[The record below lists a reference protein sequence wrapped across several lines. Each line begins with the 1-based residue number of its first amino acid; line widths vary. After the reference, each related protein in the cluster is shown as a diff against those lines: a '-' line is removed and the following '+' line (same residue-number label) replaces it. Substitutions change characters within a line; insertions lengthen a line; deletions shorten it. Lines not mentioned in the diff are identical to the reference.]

1 VIEAARQRRK
11 FMRSRAKWGTLLVA
25 LAFAGGMSVEA
36 QQTAPRRLTLRE
48 AIGLALKQN
57 LSVRVASAQIEEL
70 EGTRER
76 RRAPLLPHVTADA
89 LANRQNIDLAAMGIS
104 FPKIS
109 LPALGFSFAVPSV
122 VGPFAHY
129 DSRLSASQSLIDRHS
144 YHNWKASERQEEA
157 AKLDYQDARDLV
169 IRQAAGLYL
178 NAQAS
183 AAEVEAAESRVTT
196 SQTLEKLARDQHAQ
210 GLATAVDEVRAQVQ
224 LARDQQT
231 VLVARDTYQ
240 TSLLVLAHFLG
251 LSPGAPLDL
260 AEPLKFHHVEST
272 DADQALHTALE
283 ARSDYAALFK
293 QRDSLVEQLKAS
305 RARYLPTLSVN
316 GDYGAIGRG
325 FTSMAGTGEIQ
336 GTLTVTLFDR
346 DRAGEKTELQSQ
358 LKRLNAQI
366 DDLNREI
373 EQELRKAVLDLE
385 STENQVTV
393 TEAALHL
400 AERELSLA
408 QDRFRNGV
416 TDNIEVVTAQASLAS
431 AQDDRI
437 MALAQHADAVMALVR
452 SLGGTEKIY
461 QTFLSEP

>member
-1 VIEAARQRRK
+1 
-11 FMRSRAKWGTLLVA
+11 MRSRARWVTLFVA
-25 LAFAGGMSVEA
+25 LSFAGGAPVDA

-57 LSVRVASAQIEEL
+57 LSVRVASTQVEEL
-70 EGTRER
+70 EGTRAR
-76 RRAPLLPHVTADA
+76 RRASLLPHVNGDA
-89 LANRQNIDLAAMGIS
+89 LANRENIDLRAMGIS
-104 FPKIS
+104 FPTIPPIMGIS
-109 LPALGFSFAVPSV
+109 FPTIPAV

-129 DSRLSASQSLIDRHS
+129 DFRLSASQSLIDRHS
-144 YHNWKASERQEEA
+144 YHNWKASEKQEEA
-157 AKLDYQDARDLV
+157 AKLNYQDERDLV

-178 NAQAS
+178 DSQAS

-210 GLATAVDEVRAQVQ
+210 GLATAVDVVRAQVQ
-224 LARDQQT
+224 LARDQQNL
-231 VLVARDTYQ
+231 LVARNTYQ

-260 AEPLKFHHVEST
+260 AEPLKFHHVESA
-272 DADQALHTALE
+272 DADQALHTALQS
-283 ARSDYAALFK
+283 RSDYAALLK

-305 RARYLPTLSVN
+305 RARYFPTLSVN
-316 GDYGAIGRG
+316 GDYGAIGRTFG
-325 FTSMAGTGEIQ
+325 SMAGTGEIQ

-366 DDLNREI
+366 DDLSHEI
-373 EQELRKAVLDLE
+373 EQELRTALLDLE

-416 TDNIEVVTAQASLAS
+416 TDNIEVVTAQATLAS
-431 AQDDRI
+431 SQDDRI
-437 MALAQHADAVMALVR
+437 MALARHADAVMALVR
-452 SLGGTEKIY
+452 SLGGSEKIY
-461 QTFLSEP
+461 QTYLAEP

>member
-1 VIEAARQRRK
+1 MK
-11 FMRSRAKWGTLLVA
+11 SRTGWIALFLA
-25 LAFAGGMSVEA
+25 LAFAGGAPVDA
-36 QQTAPRRLTLRE
+36 QQPAPRRLTLQE

-57 LSVRVASAQIEEL
+57 LSVRVASAQMEEL
-70 EGTRER
+70 GGTRDR
-76 RRAPLLPHVTADA
+76 RRASLLPHVNGDA
-89 LANRQNIDLAAMGIS
+89 LANRENIDLGAMGIS
-104 FPKIS
+104 FPEV
-109 LPALGFSFAVPSV
+109 PAV
-122 VGPFAHY
+122 VGPFNHY
-129 DSRLSASQSLIDRHS
+129 DFRLSASQSLIDRRA
-144 YHNWKASERQEEA
+144 YHNWKASEKQEEA
-157 AKLDYQDARDLV
+157 AKLDYQDSRDLV

-178 NAQAS
+178 DAQAS

-231 VLVARDTYQ
+231 LLVARNTYQ

-251 LSPGAPLDL
+251 LSPGTPLDL
-260 AEPLKFHHVEST
+260 AEPLKFHHVESAN
-272 DADQALHTALE
+272 ADQALHAAIE
-283 ARSDYAALFK
+283 ARSDYTALLR
-293 QRDSLVEQLKAS
+293 QRDALVEQLKAS

-325 FTSMAGTGEIQ
+325 FNSLAGTGEIQ

-346 DRAGEKTELQSQ
+346 DRAGEKTELQGQ
-358 LKRLNAQI
+358 LKRLDAQI

-373 EQELRKAVLDLE
+373 EQELHKAVLDLE

-437 MALAQHADAVMALVR
+437 MSLARHADAVMALVR

-461 QTFLSEP
+461 QTYLAEP

>member
-1 VIEAARQRRK
+1 MKSNERWLGLWLALSLVGGTAAR
-11 FMRSRAKWGTLLVA
+11 
-25 LAFAGGMSVEA
+25 A
-36 QQTAPRRLTLRE
+36 QQSPPQRLTLKE
-48 AIGLALKQN
+48 AIGMALKQN
-57 LSVRVASAQIEEL
+57 LSVRVASTQVEEL
-70 EGTRER
+70 EGTRDR
-76 RRAPLLPHVTADA
+76 RRASLLPHVNADA
-89 LANRQNIDLAAMGIS
+89 LANRQNIDLAALGIS
-104 FPKIS
+104 FPQ
-109 LPALGFSFAVPSV
+109 VPTV
-122 VGPFAHY
+122 VGPFEHY
-129 DSRLSASQSLIDRHS
+129 DFRISASQSLIDRHS
-144 YHNWKASERQEEA
+144 YHNWMASKRQEEA

-178 NAQAS
+178 DAQAS

-196 SQTLEKLARDQHAQ
+196 SETLEKLARDQHAQ

-224 LARDQQT
+224 LARDQQNL
-231 VLVARDTYQ
+231 LVARNTYQ

-251 LSPGAPLDL
+251 LSPGVPLDL
-260 AEPLKFHHVEST
+260 AEPLKFHHVESA

-283 ARSDYAALFK
+283 ARSDYAALLK
-293 QRDSLVEQLKAS
+293 QRDSLVEQIKAT

-325 FTSMAGTGEIQ
+325 FGSLAGTGEIQ
-336 GTLTVTLFDR
+336 GTLTVNLFDR

-358 LKRLNAQI
+358 VKRLNAQI

-373 EQELRKAVLDLE
+373 EQELRKAALDLE

-437 MALAQHADAVMALVR
+437 MALARHADAVMALLR

-461 QTFLSEP
+461 QTYLGEP

>member
-1 VIEAARQRRK
+1 
-11 FMRSRAKWGTLLVA
+11 MRSRTSWVTLLA
-25 LAFAGGMSVEA
+25 TLSLAGTQLVA
-36 QQTAPRRLTLRE
+36 QQPSPKRLTLRD

-57 LSVRVASAQIEEL
+57 LSVRVASAQVEEL
-70 EGTRER
+70 EGTRDR
-76 RRAPLLPHVTADA
+76 RRSFLLPHVNGDA
-89 LANRQNIDLAAMGIS
+89 LANRQNIDLAALGIS
-104 FPKIS
+104 FPQ
-109 LPALGFSFAVPSV
+109 VPSV
-122 VGPFAHY
+122 VGPFSHY
-129 DSRLSASQSLIDRHS
+129 DFRVSATQSLIDRHS
-144 YHNWKASERQEEA
+144 YHSWKASEKQEEA
-157 AKLDYQDARDLV
+157 AKLDYQDSRDLV

-178 NAQAS
+178 DAQAS
-183 AAEVEAAESRVTT
+183 AAEVEAGESRVTT
-196 SQTLEKLARDQHAQ
+196 SQTLEKLSRDQHAQ
-210 GLATAVDEVRAQVQ
+210 GLATAVDELRAQVQ
-224 LARDQQT
+224 LARDQQNL
-231 VLVARDTYQ
+231 LVARNTYQ
-240 TSLLVLAHFLG
+240 TSLLSLAHFLG
-251 LSPGAPLDL
+251 VSPGTPLDL
-260 AEPLKFHHVEST
+260 AEPLKFHHVES
-272 DADQALHTALE
+272 ADPDHALHTALE
-283 ARSDYAALFK
+283 ARSDYAALLT

-325 FTSMAGTGEIQ
+325 FGSLAGTGEVQ

-358 LKRLNAQI
+358 VKRLDAQI
-366 DDLNREI
+366 DDLNHEI

-385 STENQVTV
+385 SSESQVTV

-437 MALAQHADAVMALVR
+437 MALARHADAVMALAR

-461 QTFLSEP
+461 QIYLSEP

>member
-1 VIEAARQRRK
+1 VD
-11 FMRSRAKWGTLLVA
+11 
-25 LAFAGGMSVEA
+25 A
-36 QQTAPRRLTLRE
+36 QQTARRLLTLRD
-48 AIGLALKQN
+48 AISLALKQN
-57 LSVRVASAQIEEL
+57 LSVRVASTQVEEL

-76 RRAPLLPHVTADA
+76 RGASLLPHVNGNA
-89 LANRQNIDLAAMGIS
+89 LANRENIDLGAMGIS
-104 FPKIS
+104 FPT
-109 LPALGFSFAVPSV
+109 VPTV

-129 DSRLSASQSLIDRHS
+129 DFRLSASQSLIDRHS
-144 YHNWKASERQEEA
+144 YHNWKASEKQEEA

-178 NAQAS
+178 DAQAS
-183 AAEVEAAESRVTT
+183 AAEAAAAESRVTT

-210 GLATAVDEVRAQVQ
+210 GLATAVDVVRAQVQ
-224 LARDQQT
+224 LARDQQNL
-231 VLVARDTYQ
+231 LVARNTYQ

-272 DADQALHTALE
+272 DADQALHSALE

-293 QRDSLVEQLKAS
+293 QRESLVEQLKAS

-325 FTSMAGTGEIQ
+325 FGSMAGTGEIQ

-437 MALAQHADAVMALVR
+437 MALARHADSVMALVR

-461 QTFLSEP
+461 QTYLAEP

>member
-1 VIEAARQRRK
+1 L
-11 FMRSRAKWGTLLVA
+11 FVA
-25 LAFAGGMSVEA
+25 LSFAGGAAVDA
-36 QQTAPRRLTLRE
+36 QQAAPRLLTLRE

-57 LSVRVASAQIEEL
+57 LSVRVASTQVEEL
-70 EGTRER
+70 EGTRAR
-76 RRAPLLPHVTADA
+76 RRASLLPHVNGNA
-89 LANRQNIDLAAMGIS
+89 LANRENIDLGAMGIS
-104 FPKIS
+104 FPE
-109 LPALGFSFAVPSV
+109 VPSV

-129 DSRLSASQSLIDRHS
+129 DFRLSASQSLIDRHS
-144 YHNWKASERQEEA
+144 YHNWKASEKQEEA

-178 NAQAS
+178 DAQAS

-196 SQTLEKLARDQHAQ
+196 SETLEKLARDQHAQ

-224 LARDQQT
+224 LARDQQNL
-231 VLVARDTYQ
+231 LVARNTYQ
-240 TSLLVLAHFLG
+240 TSLLILAHFLG

-260 AEPLKFHHVEST
+260 AEPLKFHHVESA

-293 QRDSLVEQLKAS
+293 QRESLVEQLKAS

-316 GDYGAIGRG
+316 GDYGAIGREFG
-325 FTSMAGTGEIQ
+325 SMAGTGEIQ

-346 DRAGEKTELQSQ
+346 DRAGEKIELQSQ

-437 MALAQHADAVMALVR
+437 MALARHADAVMALVR

-461 QTFLSEP
+461 QTYLGEP

>member
-1 VIEAARQRRK
+1 
-11 FMRSRAKWGTLLVA
+11 MRSRARWVTLFVA
-25 LAFAGGMSVEA
+25 LSFAGGAPVDA
-36 QQTAPRRLTLRE
+36 QQTARRLLTLRD
-48 AIGLALKQN
+48 AISLALKQN
-57 LSVRVASAQIEEL
+57 LSVRVASTQVEEL

-76 RRAPLLPHVTADA
+76 RGASLLPHVNGNA
-89 LANRQNIDLAAMGIS
+89 LANRENIDLGAMGIS
-104 FPKIS
+104 FPT
-109 LPALGFSFAVPSV
+109 VPTV

-129 DSRLSASQSLIDRHS
+129 DFRLSASQSLIDRHS
-144 YHNWKASERQEEA
+144 YHNWKASEKQEEA

-178 NAQAS
+178 DAQAS
-183 AAEVEAAESRVTT
+183 AAEAAAAESRVTT

-210 GLATAVDEVRAQVQ
+210 GLATAVDVVRAQVQ
-224 LARDQQT
+224 LARDQQNL
-231 VLVARDTYQ
+231 LVARNTYQ

-272 DADQALHTALE
+272 DADQALHSALE

-293 QRDSLVEQLKAS
+293 QRESLVEQLKAS

-325 FTSMAGTGEIQ
+325 FGSMAGTGEIQ

-437 MALAQHADAVMALVR
+437 MALARHADSVMALVR

-461 QTFLSEP
+461 QTYLAEP

>member
-1 VIEAARQRRK
+1 L
-11 FMRSRAKWGTLLVA
+11 FVA
-25 LAFAGGMSVEA
+25 LSFAGGAPVDA
-36 QQTAPRRLTLRE
+36 QQTARRLLTLRD
-48 AIGLALKQN
+48 AISLALKQN
-57 LSVRVASAQIEEL
+57 LSVRVASTQVEEL

-76 RRAPLLPHVTADA
+76 RGASLLPHVNGNA
-89 LANRQNIDLAAMGIS
+89 LANRENIDLGAMGIS
-104 FPKIS
+104 FPT
-109 LPALGFSFAVPSV
+109 VPTV

-129 DSRLSASQSLIDRHS
+129 DFRLSASQSLIDRHS
-144 YHNWKASERQEEA
+144 YHNWKASEKQEEA

-178 NAQAS
+178 DAQAS
-183 AAEVEAAESRVTT
+183 AAEAAAAESRVTT

-210 GLATAVDEVRAQVQ
+210 GLATAVDVVRAQVQ
-224 LARDQQT
+224 LARDQQNL
-231 VLVARDTYQ
+231 LVARNTYQ

-272 DADQALHTALE
+272 DADQALHSALE

-293 QRDSLVEQLKAS
+293 QRESLVEQLKAS

-325 FTSMAGTGEIQ
+325 FGSMAGTGEIQ

-437 MALAQHADAVMALVR
+437 MALARHADSVMALVR

-461 QTFLSEP
+461 QTYLAEP

>member
-1 VIEAARQRRK
+1 
-11 FMRSRAKWGTLLVA
+11 MRWKASWVTLFVTLW
-25 LAFAGGMSVEA
+25 FAGGTPVEA

-57 LSVRVASAQIEEL
+57 LSVRVASAQMEEL
-70 EGTRER
+70 GGTRER
-76 RRAPLLPHVTADA
+76 RRASLLPHVTADA

-104 FPKIS
+104 FPKIN

-144 YHNWKASERQEEA
+144 YHNWKASEKQEEA

-178 NAQAS
+178 DSQAS
-183 AAEVEAAESRVTT
+183 AAEVEAAQSRVTT
-196 SQTLEKLARDQHAQ
+196 SQTLEKLARDQHAE

-231 VLVARDTYQ
+231 LLVARDTYQ

-251 LSPGAPLDL
+251 MSPGTPLEL
-260 AEPLKFHHVEST
+260 AEPLKFHHVESA
-272 DADQALHTALE
+272 DAEQALHTALE
-283 ARSDYAALFK
+283 ARSDYASLLK
-293 QRDSLVEQLKAS
+293 QRESLVEQLKAS

-316 GDYGAIGRG
+316 GDYGAIGRQFG
-325 FTSMAGTGEIQ
+325 SMAGTGEIQ

-366 DDLNREI
+366 DDLSREI
-373 EQELRKAVLDLE
+373 EQELRTALLDLE
-385 STENQVTV
+385 STESQMTV

-437 MALAQHADAVMALVR
+437 MALARHGDAVMALVR

-461 QTFLSEP
+461 QTYLAEP

>member
-1 VIEAARQRRK
+1 
-11 FMRSRAKWGTLLVA
+11 MRSKARWITVLVA
-25 LAFAGGMSVEA
+25 LSLAGGARVDA
-36 QQTAPRRLTLRE
+36 QQATPRRLTLRD
-48 AIGLALKQN
+48 AIDFALKQN
-57 LSVRVASAQIEEL
+57 LSVRVASTQVEEL
-70 EGTRER
+70 EGTRDR
-76 RRAPLLPHVTADA
+76 RRASLLPHVNGDA
-89 LANRQNIDLAAMGIS
+89 LANRQNIDLAALGIS
-104 FPKIS
+104 FP
-109 LPALGFSFAVPSV
+109 GVPTV
-122 VGPFAHY
+122 VGPFGHY
-129 DSRLSASQSLIDRHS
+129 DFRVSASQSLIDRHS

-196 SQTLEKLARDQHAQ
+196 SETLEKLAHDQHAQ

-224 LARDQQT
+224 LARDRQNL
-231 VLVARDTYQ
+231 LVSRNTYQ
-240 TSLLVLAHFLG
+240 TSLLALAHFLG

-272 DADQALHTALE
+272 DADQALHAALE
-283 ARSDYAALFK
+283 ARSDYAALLK
-293 QRDSLVEQLKAS
+293 QRDSLDEQLKAS
-305 RARYLPTLSVN
+305 RARYLPTLTVN
-316 GDYGAIGRG
+316 GDYGAIGRQFG
-325 FTSMAGTGEIQ
+325 SMAGTGEIQ
-336 GTLTVTLFDR
+336 GTLTVALFDR
-346 DRAGEKTELQSQ
+346 DRAGEKTELQSRV
-358 LKRLNAQI
+358 KRLNAQI

-373 EQELRKAVLDLE
+373 EQELRTALLDLD

-416 TDNIEVVTAQASLAS
+416 TDNIEVVTAQATLAS

-437 MALAQHADAVMALVR
+437 LALARHADAIMALVR
-452 SLGGTEKIY
+452 SLGGTENIY
-461 QTFLSEP
+461 QTYLAAP

>member
-1 VIEAARQRRK
+1 
-11 FMRSRAKWGTLLVA
+11 MN
-25 LAFAGGMSVEA
+25 A
-36 QQTAPRRLTLRE
+36 QQTAPRRLTLRD

-57 LSVRVASAQIEEL
+57 LSVRVASTQVEEL

-76 RRAPLLPHVTADA
+76 RRSSLLPHVTGDA

-104 FPKIS
+104 FPKIN

-129 DSRLSASQSLIDRHS
+129 DSRLSASQSLIDRHA
-144 YHNWKASERQEEA
+144 YHNWKASGRQEEA
-157 AKLDYQDARDLV
+157 ARLDYQDARDLV

-178 NAQAS
+178 DAQAS

-196 SQTLEKLARDQHAQ
+196 SQTLEKLARDQHDQ
-210 GLATAVDEVRAQVQ
+210 GLATAVDVVRAQVQ
-224 LARDQQT
+224 LARDQQNL
-231 VLVARDTYQ
+231 LVARNTYQ

-251 LSPGAPLDL
+251 LSPGAPLEL
-260 AEPLKFHHVEST
+260 AEPLKFHHVQSA
-272 DADQALHTALE
+272 DAGQALHSALE

-316 GDYGAIGRG
+316 ADYGAIGRQ
-325 FTSMAGTGEIQ
+325 FSSMAGTGEVQ

-346 DRAGEKTELQSQ
+346 DRAGEKTELQSR
-358 LKRLNAQI
+358 LKRLDAQI
-366 DDLNREI
+366 DDLSREI
-373 EQELRKAVLDLE
+373 EQELRTALLDLE
-385 STENQVTV
+385 STESQVTV
-393 TEAALHL
+393 TEAGLHL

-416 TDNIEVVTAQASLAS
+416 TDNIEVVTAQDALAS

-437 MALAQHADAVMALVR
+437 LALARHADAGMALARAL
-452 SLGGTEKIY
+452 GATETIY
-461 QTFLSEP
+461 QTYLGEP

>member
-1 VIEAARQRRK
+1 L
-11 FMRSRAKWGTLLVA
+11 FVA
-25 LAFAGGMSVEA
+25 LSFAGGVAVDA
-36 QQTAPRRLTLRE
+36 QQAIPRRLTLRE
-48 AIGLALKQN
+48 AISLALKQN
-57 LSVRVASAQIEEL
+57 LSVRVAGAQVEEL

-76 RRAPLLPHVTADA
+76 RGAALLPHVNGNAF
-89 LANRQNIDLAAMGIS
+89 ANRENIDLAAMGIS
-104 FPKIS
+104 FPKIN

-129 DSRLSASQSLIDRHS
+129 DFRLSASQALIDRHS

-157 AKLDYQDARDLV
+157 AKLNYQDARDLV
-169 IRQAAGLYL
+169 IRQAAGLFL
-178 NAQAS
+178 DSQAS

-196 SQTLEKLARDQHAQ
+196 SQTLEKLARDQHDQ
-210 GLATAVDEVRAQVQ
+210 GLATAVDVVRAQVQ
-224 LARDQQT
+224 LARDQQNL
-231 VLVARDTYQ
+231 LVARNTYQ

-251 LSPGAPLDL
+251 LSPGAPLEL
-260 AEPLKFHHVEST
+260 AERLQFHHVPAPE
-272 DADQALHTALE
+272 AEQALHTALE
-283 ARSDYAALFK
+283 ARSDYAALLK

-316 GDYGAIGRG
+316 GDYGAIGRNFG
-325 FTSMAGTGEIQ
+325 SMAGTGEIQ
-336 GTLTVTLFDR
+336 GTLSVSLFDR

-366 DDLNREI
+366 DDLSRQI
-373 EQELRKAVLDLE
+373 EQDLRTALLDLD

-416 TDNIEVVTAQASLAS
+416 TDNIEVVTAQDALAS

-437 MALAQHADAVMALVR
+437 MALARHADAGMALAR
-452 SLGGTEKIY
+452 GLGATEKIF
-461 QTFLSEP
+461 QSFLGEP

>member
-1 VIEAARQRRK
+1 MKSITSWLGLALGLSLSLAGE
-11 FMRSRAKWGTLLVA
+11 SGTR
-25 LAFAGGMSVEA
+25 A
-36 QQTAPRRLTLRE
+36 QQTSPQRLTLRD
-48 AIGLALKQN
+48 AISLALKQN
-57 LSVRVASAQIEEL
+57 LSVRVASAQVEEL

-76 RRAPLLPHVTADA
+76 RRASLLPHVNGDA
-89 LANRQNIDLAAMGIS
+89 LANRQNIDLAALGIS
-104 FPKIS
+104 FPQ
-109 LPALGFSFAVPSV
+109 VPMV
-122 VGPFAHY
+122 VGPFGHY
-129 DSRLSASQSLIDRHS
+129 DFRLSASQSLIDRHS
-144 YHNWKASERQEEA
+144 YHNWKASEKQEEA

-178 NAQAS
+178 NSQAS
-183 AAEVEAAESRVTT
+183 AAEVEAAECRVTT

-231 VLVARDTYQ
+231 LLVARNAYQ
-240 TSLLVLAHFLG
+240 TSLLALAHFLG
-251 LSPGAPLDL
+251 LSPGAPLEL
-260 AEPLKFHHVEST
+260 AESLKFHHVESV

-283 ARSDYAALFK
+283 ARSDYAALLK
-293 QRDSLVEQLKAS
+293 QRDSLDEQLKAS

-325 FTSMAGTGEIQ
+325 FDSMAGTGEIQ

-358 LKRLNAQI
+358 VKRLNAQI

-373 EQELRKAVLDLE
+373 EQELRTALLNLE
-385 STENQVTV
+385 STESQVTV

-437 MALAQHADAVMALVR
+437 TALAQHADAVMALVR

-461 QTFLSEP
+461 QTYLSEP

>member
-1 VIEAARQRRK
+1 
-11 FMRSRAKWGTLLVA
+11 MRWNSGGAGLLVA
-25 LAFAGGMSVEA
+25 LLLAGHTPAGG
-36 QQTAPRRLTLRE
+36 QQVTPQRLTLQE
-48 AIGLALKQN
+48 AITLALKKN
-57 LSVRVASAQIEEL
+57 LSVRVASTQVEEL
-70 EGTRER
+70 EGTRDR
-76 RRAPLLPHVTADA
+76 RRASLLPHVTGNA
-89 LANRQNIDLAAMGIS
+89 LANRENIDLGAMGIS
-104 FPKIS
+104 FPM
-109 LPALGFSFAVPSV
+109 VPTV

-129 DSRLSASQSLIDRHS
+129 DFRLSASQSLIDRHS
-144 YHNWKASERQEEA
+144 YHNWKASEKQEEA

-169 IRQAAGLYL
+169 IRQAAGLYFD
-178 NAQAS
+178 AQAF
-183 AAEVEAAESRVTT
+183 AAEVAAAETRVTT

-224 LARDQQT
+224 LARDQQNL
-231 VLVARDTYQ
+231 LVARNTYQ

-260 AEPLKFHHVEST
+260 AEPLKFHHVESA
-272 DADQALHTALE
+272 DANQALHNAIE
-283 ARSDYAALFK
+283 SRSDYAALLK
-293 QRDSLVEQLKAS
+293 QRESLVEQLKAS

-316 GDYGAIGRG
+316 GDYGAIGRSFG
-325 FTSMAGTGEIQ
+325 SIVETGQIQ

-346 DRAGEKTELQSQ
+346 DRAGEKTEIQSR

-366 DDLNREI
+366 DDLSRQI
-373 EQELRKAVLDLE
+373 EQELRKALLDLE

-393 TEAALHL
+393 TEEALHL

-437 MALAQHADAVMALVR
+437 MALARHADAVMALAR

-461 QTFLSEP
+461 QTYLAEP

>member
-1 VIEAARQRRK
+1 
-11 FMRSRAKWGTLLVA
+11 MRSRARWVTLFVA
-25 LAFAGGMSVEA
+25 LSFAGGAPVDA
-36 QQTAPRRLTLRE
+36 QQTARRLLTLRD
-48 AIGLALKQN
+48 AISLALKQN
-57 LSVRVASAQIEEL
+57 LSVRVASTQVEEL

-76 RRAPLLPHVTADA
+76 RGASLLPHVNGNA
-89 LANRQNIDLAAMGIS
+89 LANRENIDLGAMGIS
-104 FPKIS
+104 FPT
-109 LPALGFSFAVPSV
+109 VPTV

-129 DSRLSASQSLIDRHS
+129 DFRLSASQSLIDRHS
-144 YHNWKASERQEEA
+144 YHNWKASEKQEEA

-178 NAQAS
+178 DAQAS
-183 AAEVEAAESRVTT
+183 AAEAAAAESRVTT

-210 GLATAVDEVRAQVQ
+210 GLATAVDVVRAQVQ
-224 LARDQQT
+224 LARDQQNL
-231 VLVARDTYQ
+231 LVARNTYQ

-272 DADQALHTALE
+272 DADQALHSALE

-293 QRDSLVEQLKAS
+293 QRESLVEQLKAL

-325 FTSMAGTGEIQ
+325 FGSMAGTGEIQ

-437 MALAQHADAVMALVR
+437 MALARHADSVMALVR

-461 QTFLSEP
+461 QTYLAEP

>member
-1 VIEAARQRRK
+1 
-11 FMRSRAKWGTLLVA
+11 MRWNSGGAGLLVA
-25 LAFAGGMSVEA
+25 LLLAGHTPAGG
-36 QQTAPRRLTLRE
+36 QQVTPQRLTLQE
-48 AIGLALKQN
+48 AITLALKKN
-57 LSVRVASAQIEEL
+57 LSVRVASTQVEEL
-70 EGTRER
+70 EGTRAR
-76 RRAPLLPHVTADA
+76 RRASLLPHVNGDA
-89 LANRQNIDLAAMGIS
+89 LANRENIDLGAMGIS
-104 FPKIS
+104 FPT
-109 LPALGFSFAVPSV
+109 VPSV
-122 VGPFAHY
+122 VGPFNHY
-129 DSRLSASQSLIDRHS
+129 DFRLSASQSLLDRHA

-178 NAQAS
+178 DAQAS
-183 AAEVEAAESRVTT
+183 AAEAAAAESRVTT

-210 GLATAVDEVRAQVQ
+210 GLATAVDVVRAQVQ
-224 LARDQQT
+224 LARDQQNL
-231 VLVARDTYQ
+231 LVARNTYQ

-272 DADQALHTALE
+272 DADQALHSALE

-293 QRDSLVEQLKAS
+293 QRDSIVEQLKAS

-325 FTSMAGTGEIQ
+325 FGSMAGTGEIQ

-437 MALAQHADAVMALVR
+437 MALARHADSVMALVR

-461 QTFLSEP
+461 QTYLAEP

>member
-1 VIEAARQRRK
+1 
-11 FMRSRAKWGTLLVA
+11 MRSRARWVTLFVA
-25 LAFAGGMSVEA
+25 LSFAGGAPLDA

-57 LSVRVASAQIEEL
+57 LSVRVASTQVEEL
-70 EGTRER
+70 EGTRAR
-76 RRAPLLPHVTADA
+76 RRASLLPHVNGNA
-89 LANRQNIDLAAMGIS
+89 LANRENIDLGAMGIS
-104 FPKIS
+104 FPE
-109 LPALGFSFAVPSV
+109 VPTV

-129 DSRLSASQSLIDRHS
+129 DFRLSASQSLIDRHS
-144 YHNWKASERQEEA
+144 YHNWKASEKQEEA

-178 NAQAS
+178 DAQAS

-210 GLATAVDEVRAQVQ
+210 GLATAVDVVRAQVQ
-224 LARDQQT
+224 LARDQQNL
-231 VLVARDTYQ
+231 LVARNTYQ

-260 AEPLKFHHVEST
+260 AEPLKFHHVESA
-272 DADQALHTALE
+272 DADQALHSALE
-283 ARSDYAALFK
+283 ARSDYAALLK
-293 QRDSLVEQLKAS
+293 QRESLVEQLKAS

-325 FTSMAGTGEIQ
+325 FGSMAGTGEIQ

-437 MALAQHADAVMALVR
+437 LALARHADAVMALVR

-461 QTFLSEP
+461 QTYLGEP

>member
-1 VIEAARQRRK
+1 
-11 FMRSRAKWGTLLVA
+11 MRSRARWVTLFVA
-25 LAFAGGMSVEA
+25 LSFAGGAPVAA

-48 AIGLALKQN
+48 AISLALKQN
-57 LSVRVASAQIEEL
+57 LSVRVASTQVEEL

-76 RRAPLLPHVTADA
+76 RGASLLPHVTGDA
-89 LANRQNIDLAAMGIS
+89 LANRENIDLRAMGIS
-104 FPKIS
+104 FPTIPPIMGIS
-109 LPALGFSFAVPSV
+109 FPTIPAV

-129 DSRLSASQSLIDRHS
+129 DFRLSASQSLIDRHS

-178 NAQAS
+178 DSQAS

-196 SQTLEKLARDQHAQ
+196 SETLEKLARDQHAQ
-210 GLATAVDEVRAQVQ
+210 GLATAVDVVRAQVQ
-224 LARDQQT
+224 LARDQQNL
-231 VLVARDTYQ
+231 LVARNTYQ

-260 AEPLKFHHVEST
+260 AEPLKFHHVQST
-272 DADQALHTALE
+272 DADQALHSALE

-316 GDYGAIGRG
+316 GDYGAIGRTFG
-325 FTSMAGTGEIQ
+325 SMAGTGEIQ

-373 EQELRKAVLDLE
+373 EQELRTALLDLE

-416 TDNIEVVTAQASLAS
+416 TDNIEVVTAQSSLAS

-437 MALAQHADAVMALVR
+437 MALARHADAVMALVR

-461 QTFLSEP
+461 QTYLAEP

>member
-1 VIEAARQRRK
+1 
-11 FMRSRAKWGTLLVA
+11 MRWNSGGAGLLVA
-25 LAFAGGMSVEA
+25 LLLASHTQAGGEQVTP
-36 QQTAPRRLTLRE
+36 QRLTLQE
-48 AIGLALKQN
+48 AITLALKKN
-57 LSVRVASAQIEEL
+57 LSVRVASAQVGEL

-76 RRAPLLPHVTADA
+76 RRASLLPHITGNA
-89 LANRQNIDLAAMGIS
+89 LANRENIDLGAMGIS
-104 FPKIS
+104 FPT
-109 LPALGFSFAVPSV
+109 VPTV

-129 DSRLSASQSLIDRHS
+129 DFRLSASQSLIDRHS
-144 YHNWKASERQEEA
+144 YHNWKASEKQEEA
-157 AKLDYQDARDLV
+157 AQLDYQDARDLV

-178 NAQAS
+178 DAQAS
-183 AAEVEAAESRVTT
+183 VAEVAAAETRVTT
-196 SQTLEKLARDQHAQ
+196 SETLEKLARDQHAQ

-224 LARDQQT
+224 LARDQQNL
-231 VLVARDTYQ
+231 LVARNTYQ

-260 AEPLKFHHVEST
+260 AEPLKFHHVESA
-272 DADQALHTALE
+272 DADHALHSALE

-293 QRDSLVEQLKAS
+293 QRESLVEQLKAS

-325 FTSMAGTGEIQ
+325 FGSIVETGQIQ

-346 DRAGEKTELQSQ
+346 DRAGEKTEIQSR
-358 LKRLNAQI
+358 LNRLNAQI

-373 EQELRKAVLDLE
+373 EQELRKALLDLE

-416 TDNIEVVTAQASLAS
+416 TDNIEVVTAQATLAS
-431 AQDDRI
+431 SQDDRI
-437 MALAQHADAVMALVR
+437 LALARHADAVMALAR

-461 QTFLSEP
+461 QTYLAEP

>member
-1 VIEAARQRRK
+1 
-11 FMRSRAKWGTLLVA
+11 MRWNSGGAGLLVA
-25 LAFAGGMSVEA
+25 LLLAGHTPAGG
-36 QQTAPRRLTLRE
+36 QQVTPQRLTLQE
-48 AIGLALKQN
+48 AITLALKKN
-57 LSVRVASAQIEEL
+57 LSVRVASTQVEEL
-70 EGTRER
+70 EGTRDR
-76 RRAPLLPHVTADA
+76 RRASLLPHVTGNA
-89 LANRQNIDLAAMGIS
+89 LANRENIDLGAMGIS
-104 FPKIS
+104 FPM
-109 LPALGFSFAVPSV
+109 VPTV

-129 DSRLSASQSLIDRHS
+129 DFRLSASQSLIDRHS
-144 YHNWKASERQEEA
+144 YHNWKASEKQEEA

-178 NAQAS
+178 DAQAF
-183 AAEVEAAESRVTT
+183 AAEVAAAETRVTT

-224 LARDQQT
+224 LARDQQNL
-231 VLVARDTYQ
+231 LVARNTYQ

-260 AEPLKFHHVEST
+260 AEPLKFHHVESA
-272 DADQALHTALE
+272 DANQALHNAIE
-283 ARSDYAALFK
+283 SRSDYAALLK
-293 QRDSLVEQLKAS
+293 QRESLVEQLKAS

-316 GDYGAIGRG
+316 GDYGAIGRQFG
-325 FTSMAGTGEIQ
+325 SIVETGQIQ

-346 DRAGEKTELQSQ
+346 DRAGEKTEIQSR
-358 LKRLNAQI
+358 LKRLNEQI
-366 DDLNREI
+366 EDLNRQI
-373 EQELRKAVLDLE
+373 EQELRKALLDLE

-416 TDNIEVVTAQASLAS
+416 TDNIEVVTAQATLAG

-437 MALAQHADAVMALVR
+437 MALARHADAVMALAR
-452 SLGGTEKIY
+452 SLGGTEKNY
-461 QTFLSEP
+461 PAYLSEP